1 MALHSWKTP
10 SFTGVQ
16 QGETL
21 PLIASGN
28 SPDACNMDTAGGML
42 RVAKGFVRHL
52 PGAFPAPDTLLRL
65 SALRQNGALTFLIT
79 ASDGLYRYDS
89 ATDAFVRMQAFLTTN
104 PAPGAF
110 DYLEMP
116 IGSEDDLLIADGQNR
131 IVKWAGGDACAAFGS
146 AEGLSDMP
154 QKHLETYYGRLF
166 AAGDPAHLSRLYWS
180 QAPGDA
186 RTVEN
191 WAQDAASPNTGGG
204 HVEVGT
210 GADPITGLF
219 ALSNQL
225 LIFKQDTLYRLLGD
239 RPSNFRVLPVDAA
252 FSAPG
257 HTACVKRGDRL
268 YFLTATGLW
277 YFDGQTVRQSVH
289 GHYLAPLLQSAD
301 LSRCM
306 AASCGGKLYFAVK
319 EDAASVHND
328 VLIEYD
334 VRRDAFMLR
343 RGFACVD
350 LVSFHGTLYLLTGAG
365 TVVRF
370 GEGTTYD
377 GGQID
382 AWWETPRLDMDSKL
396 TKKLLMQLSL
406 TGTGGDLVVTALTGS
421 RVYEVVTRMPDDP
434 DTVLEVPLLAE
445 GRRARLRIANR
456 HGSAFAVDGGIEL
469 LFDAERRPI

>member
-239 RPSNFRVLPVDAA
+239 RPSNFRVA
-252 FSAPG
+252 
-257 HTACVKRGDRL
+257 
-268 YFLTATGLW
+268 
-277 YFDGQTVRQSVH
+277 
-289 GHYLAPLLQSAD
+289 
-301 LSRCM
+301 
-306 AASCGGKLYFAVK
+306 
-319 EDAASVHND
+319 ND
-328 VLIEYD
+328 
-334 VRRDAFMLR
+334 
-343 RGFACVD
+343 
-350 LVSFHGTLYLLTGAG
+350 
-365 TVVRF
+365 
-370 GEGTTYD
+370 
-377 GGQID
+377 
-382 AWWETPRLDMDSKL
+382 
-396 TKKLLMQLSL
+396 
-406 TGTGGDLVVTALTGS
+406 
-421 RVYEVVTRMPDDP
+421 
-434 DTVLEVPLLAE
+434 
-445 GRRARLRIANR
+445 
-456 HGSAFAVDGGIEL
+456 
-469 LFDAERRPI
+469 